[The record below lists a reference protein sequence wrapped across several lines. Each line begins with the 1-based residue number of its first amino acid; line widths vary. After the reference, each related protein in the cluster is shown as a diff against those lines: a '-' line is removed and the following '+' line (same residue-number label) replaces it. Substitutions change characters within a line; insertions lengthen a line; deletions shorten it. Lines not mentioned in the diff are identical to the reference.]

1 MACSDEHPAPVR
13 SNVFERTYQA
23 KLAGCRYSGSRAS
36 TPESIPLPREKP
48 RKAVASQNA
57 LRQAGMSGHE
67 DSGPIWTS
75 HGSQTRPGRAPT
87 RDRSQSRRGRKMAP
101 VRWAR
106 SALIVSGGSSYLKWS
121 PA

>member
-67 DSGPIWTS
+67 DSGPIWNS
-75 HGSQTRPGRAPT
+75 HGSQPGRVERLLAIVP
-87 RDRSQSRRGRKMAP
+87 RAGEAFGLGHGRRLTK
-101 VRWAR
+101 
-106 SALIVSGGSSYLKWS
+106 LF
-121 PA
+121 

>member
-67 DSGPIWTS
+67 DSGP
-75 HGSQTRPGRAPT
+75 HLE
-87 RDRSQSRRGRKMAP
+87 QSRQSNQA
-101 VRWAR
+101 
-106 SALIVSGGSSYLKWS
+106 GSSAYSRSFPEPERLLGLVMVGD
-121 PA
+121 